1 MFDFGISIR
10 IGIEHLTFPGIGIGI
25 EIDQMYR
32 VTQQNDSYPLNR
44 LWASLVI
51 WDIDSMILMYN
62 RHLFQKTEFAND
74 LYSLCK
80 GGV

>member
-1 MFDFGISIR
+1 MESQLGDVIK
-10 IGIEHLTFPGIGIGI
+10 T
-25 EIDQMYR
+25 YR
-32 VTQQNDSYPLNR
+32 VTQEFDSYPLNR
-44 LWASLVI
+44 LWASLEI
-51 WDIDSMILMYN
+51 WGIDLMMLMFN